1 MAVKAD
7 RMIIMIILMPSLL
20 PINHINVSDTVLLV
34 LQRISITSIIP
45 SNNVYINTACQLVR
59 SVKF

>member
-20 PINHINVSDTVLLV
+20 PINHINVSDTVLLFYSAF
-34 LQRISITSIIP
+34 L
-45 SNNVYINTACQLVR
+45 
-59 SVKF
+59 